1 MSAYKPKIYRSQDGC
16 CICKAKSSSSRFT
29 DSGKYEDACQE
40 CFKLEETRRGEIC
53 NACVLIVKR
62 WKKLPRNTSK
72 NWAHVVDARTGPGTK
87 NIFKQKKK
95 ESPVVPFVEK
105 PFKYKH
111 VYKRKPLKTKKRQEE
126 EEEEEIEGRL
136 GHVATSRSSWSST
149 YCSTPEFLDNSYWR
163 RQAVC
168 CGVVYVGRLG
178 EMMMDQRLYSPCN
191 KSGKHDLTLSPPT
204 TLAEAAGASSLL
216 EPSPSSSS
224 SSTHPPSPSSST
236 SAFSSS
242 ITPSSIESLVESEL
256 QAFQSMETMEADEEE
271 EFYMDESKEQLKK
284 REIVLQPDDGDGDEG
299 FCDRLDQKSEQFR
312 SSLSLITIH

>member
-1 MSAYKPKIYRSQDGC
+1 MGDFQVHKNVARNRMSAYKPKIYRSQEGC

-111 VYKRKPLKTKKRQEE
+111 VYKRKPPPPPPRRTRPRPPRPPLHFPPPSRPPPSRVWLRRNSKPSRAWKQW
-126 EEEEEIEGRL
+126 RL
-136 GHVATSRSSWSST
+136 MRRRSSTWT
-149 YCSTPEFLDNSYWR
+149 R
-163 RQAVC
+163 AR
-168 CGVVYVGRLG
+168 
-178 EMMMDQRLYSPCN
+178 
-191 KSGKHDLTLSPPT
+191 
-204 TLAEAAGASSLL
+204 
-216 EPSPSSSS
+216 SSS
-224 SSTHPPSPSSST
+224 
-236 SAFSSS
+236 
-242 ITPSSIESLVESEL
+242 
-256 QAFQSMETMEADEEE
+256 
-271 EFYMDESKEQLKK
+271 
-284 REIVLQPDDGDGDEG
+284 
-299 FCDRLDQKSEQFR
+299 
-312 SSLSLITIH
+312 